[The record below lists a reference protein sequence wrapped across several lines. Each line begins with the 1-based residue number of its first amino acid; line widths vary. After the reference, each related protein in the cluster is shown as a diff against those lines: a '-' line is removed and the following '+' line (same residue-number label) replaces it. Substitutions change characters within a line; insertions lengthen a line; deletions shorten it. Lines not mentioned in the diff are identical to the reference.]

1 MSYENAVP
9 VIAGQDLSVA
19 TCEYHA
25 VAIGGTITGANAT
38 ALGILQNRPKQNEDA
53 TVGYAGRL
61 RYRAG
66 AAVTTGARL
75 KVTTSGWL
83 IAVTSGTFAVG
94 TALSAVSSGAI
105 GEGIFDFSTARTNL
119 AT

>member
-1 MSYENAVP
+1 MSYENCVP

-25 VAIGGTITGANAT
+25 VAIGGTIAAANT

-53 TVGYAGRL
+53 QVGYAGRL

-66 AAVTTGARL
+66 AAITSGARL

-105 GEGIFDFSTARTNL
+105 GEGIFDFTGGRTNL
-119 AT
+119 AS